1 MSHQISIS
9 FPEDLANSLKLKTE
23 EFESEIKIISLVK
36 LYESGKI
43 SSGYAAEIL
52 NMGRTDFLQLLH
64 KYQVSYF
71 NESSVDEIE
80 NDYKNAQ
87 CRFNPTPHSFYYI

>member
-36 LYESGKI
+36 LYELGKI

-52 NMGRTDFLQLLH
+52 NMERTDFLQLLH

-80 NDYKNAQ
+80 NDYKNA
-87 CRFNPTPHSFYYI
+87 